1 MRLKMIRL
9 KHCRLIENYMHLDLH
24 AKAKIKSAK
33 WNSNQQCKNQ
43 ITRSSEWL
51 KLKWKSVFH
60 SSTCKAFVF
69 NPISNFSLFSV
80 SHSLINQNLTLNLS
94 LCFLY
99 SQSEVSLVSTLHS
112 IPSTIHT
119 PFQTLAVAAVAS
131 SPQSW
136 LHLTFHHGLSLLMLM
151 DQLFSLKTLRYI
163 FFLFHLS
170 FSLF

>member
-1 MRLKMIRL
+1 MKRL
-9 KHCRLIENYMHLDLH
+9 KHCQIENYTHLEPYTQ
-24 AKAKIKSAK
+24 KKK
-33 WNSNQQCKNQ
+33 SNQQSKNQ

-51 KLKWKSVFH
+51 KLKWKSAFH
-60 SSTCKAFVF
+60 SSTRKPQSSLF
-69 NPISNFSLFSV
+69 NPISDFSLFSI

-94 LCFLY
+94 LRSLY
-99 SQSEVSLVSTLHS
+99 SQSQVSLVSTLHS

-119 PFQTLAVAAVAS
+119 PFQTLAVAAAAS
-131 SPQSW
+131 SPHSW

-151 DQLFSLKTLRYI
+151 DKLFSLKTLRYI